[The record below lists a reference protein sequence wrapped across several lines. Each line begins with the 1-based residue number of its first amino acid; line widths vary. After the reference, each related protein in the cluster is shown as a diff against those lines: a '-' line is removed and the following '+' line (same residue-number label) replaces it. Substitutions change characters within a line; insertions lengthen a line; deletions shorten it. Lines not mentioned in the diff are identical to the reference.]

1 MDLREG
7 YICEETLKEEVI
19 CDFNV
24 SEEMKR
30 VWAAEVK
37 VLEKVIEICERH
49 NITYYADY
57 GTLLG
62 TVRHKG
68 FIPWDDV

>member
-1 MDLREG
+1 MDLRAG

-30 VWAAEVK
+30 VWQQR
-37 VLEKVIEICERH
+37 LR
-49 NITYYADY
+49 Y
-57 GTLLG
+57 
-62 TVRHKG
+62 
-68 FIPWDDV
+68 